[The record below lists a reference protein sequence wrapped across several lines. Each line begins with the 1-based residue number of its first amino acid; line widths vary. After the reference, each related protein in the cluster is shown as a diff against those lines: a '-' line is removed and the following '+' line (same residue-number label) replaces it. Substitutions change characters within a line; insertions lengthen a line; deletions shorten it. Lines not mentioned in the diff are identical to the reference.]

1 MAVTIRRREK
11 TQTLTEADP
20 LQEVGLV
27 EAFVPYTGLRPM
39 TWPHFKP
46 GARVRIK
53 AKGWP
58 HLEAWK
64 HGDVG
69 TVEKV
74 CPAGGMYEQHPD
86 DDLYLIRLGNPRVEG
101 KEVVGLVFK
110 DIESAPVEVSCM

>member
-1 MAVTIRRREK
+1 MAVTIRRRAPV
-11 TQTLTEADP
+11 QTLPEADP

-27 EAFVPYTGLRPM
+27 EAFVPFPGFRPM
-39 TWPHFKP
+39 TWPHFRP

-58 HLEAWK
+58 YLEAWK

-74 CPAGGMYEQHPD
+74 CPAGGMYDKNPD
-86 DDLYLIRLGNPRVEG
+86 DDLYLIRLDNPRVEG

-110 DIESAPVEVSCM
+110 DIEGVPC